1 MADICVYY
9 FSVRDRTTGKLGNS
23 KRRATLEAIRD
34 LGEPVVE
41 SRLIVDSSEVDGSGF
56 LISRQDIGS
65 YIDEIW
71 CEIRSLRL
79 RAKSRTLEAKLL
91 KESEAERRHVL
102 YSESLELMTRANRLH
117 RLVHPDNEA
126 RQHSAGRS

>member
-23 KRRATLEAIRD
+23 RRRATLEAIRG

-41 SRLIVDSSEVDGSGF
+41 SRLIVDSSEVDTSGF
-56 LISRQDIGS
+56 LVSRQDMGS
-65 YIDEIW
+65 YVDEIW

-79 RAKSRTLEAKLL
+79 RAKSRALEAKQLT
-91 KESEAERRHVL
+91 ESEAERRQVL
-102 YSESLELMTRANRLH
+102 CSECLELMTRANRLH

-126 RQHSAGRS
+126 QQHLAVRP